1 MNTIAFE
8 RSGTPALARHA
19 SPPPPPA
26 GPAPIDAIV
35 LRTRA
40 LAIGA
45 GSSIDG
51 ALCDYLARFEI
62 DVQLAGGEAQIRRQL
77 APGRFDLV
85 LLDLVPSGEFGLR
98 LCLWVRQLVP
108 GIPVIVLTPPDDLP
122 ARVASLDLGADD
134 CLARPFEPRELAA
147 RIKAVVRRQAPRTW
161 LGQSDRFDDWVFD
174 RLNRQLMLRDG
185 STVGLSAYEARLLS
199 VFIQHPRQLLT
210 RDRLL
215 AFANVSDRSVTYRS
229 VDLAISRLRSKL
241 GDDAHRPTVI
251 RTIRGEGY
259 LFTAGP
265 RL

>member
-1 MNTIAFE
+1 MNTLTLE
-8 RSGTPALARHA
+8 RNGTLARHA
-19 SPPPPPA
+19 RLAPTPSE
-26 GPAPIDAIV
+26 PAPADATA
-35 LRTRA
+35 LRTRV

-45 GSSIDG
+45 GSGIDG
-51 ALCDYLARFEI
+51 GLCDYLARFEI
-62 DVQLAGGEAQIRRQL
+62 DLQLAGGEAQIRRQL

-85 LLDLVPSGEFGLR
+85 LLDLVPSGELGLR

-108 GIPVIVLTPPDDLP
+108 GIPVIVLTPPDDLA
-122 ARVASLDLGADD
+122 ARVAALDLGADD

-147 RIKAVVRRQAPRTW
+147 RIKAVLRRLTPRTW
-161 LGQSDRFDDWVFD
+161 LGQSDRFDEWVFD
-174 RLNRQLMLRDG
+174 RTHRQLVLRDG
-185 STVGLSAYEARLLS
+185 SVVGLSAYEARLLS
-199 VFIQHPRQLLT
+199 VFIEHPRQLLT

-251 RTIRGEGY
+251 RTVRGEGY